1 MDADGGDD
9 EDDVGEGNAGKVQEN
24 MIVRMVKL
32 VIVRYH
38 IAIDWLEVSIVACIF
53 AMNKKSEEIG
63 QLSISFLLLRNLCL
77 NVGCGRMGNQRDKVF
92 DVKSTIVTLGSNLL
106 KAISLFAPHMIK
118 LRLTKCSESEFMY
131 FHRNSRESIC
141 CR

>member
-24 MIVRMVKL
+24 MIVRM

-63 QLSISFLLLRNLCL
+63 
-77 NVGCGRMGNQRDKVF
+77 
-92 DVKSTIVTLGSNLL
+92 
-106 KAISLFAPHMIK
+106 
-118 LRLTKCSESEFMY
+118 
-131 FHRNSRESIC
+131 
-141 CR
+141 

>member
-63 QLSISFLLLRNLCL
+63 
-77 NVGCGRMGNQRDKVF
+77 
-92 DVKSTIVTLGSNLL
+92 
-106 KAISLFAPHMIK
+106 
-118 LRLTKCSESEFMY
+118 
-131 FHRNSRESIC
+131 
-141 CR
+141 